1 MEHIDKLTLEL
12 LMNKTTYQKYVEK
25 TDPKKYEEHRQYCH
39 KIDVYHSR
47 ILNMT
52 REYLENPDKQ
62 VTLDMNQAFF
72 DYAKSCIRHFEEEEI
87 QSSSPSQK
95 EDILFGSLSESK
107 MENKMPTRSKNATP
121 YMMDEIFWKC
131 KNMDEHEHEV
141 EVEE

>member
-95 EDILFGSLSESK
+95 DDILFEPSK
-107 MENKMPTRSKNATP
+107 MKGGRNP

-131 KNMDEHEHEV
+131 KNMEREQDEQDEQENK
-141 EVEE
+141 EETE